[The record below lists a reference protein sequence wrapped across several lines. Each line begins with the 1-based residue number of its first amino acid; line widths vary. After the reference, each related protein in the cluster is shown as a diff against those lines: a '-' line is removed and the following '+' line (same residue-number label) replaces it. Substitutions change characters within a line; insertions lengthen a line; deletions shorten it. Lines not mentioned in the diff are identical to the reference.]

1 MRVRIPHATG
11 LSSLLRAA
19 WIAGAICLF
28 DGSPAI
34 AAEDETWWSRGYTVE
49 AFAGAVTTRLTHEI
63 ILGEAT
69 FNKGGLVAI
78 VGSKELVE
86 LGGGFAIRGQ
96 LLADHR
102 FDGLDYD
109 EFAFMLGMEYS
120 DFPWSESWPTT
131 LEVSTGPSYAT
142 RLPKIEDQTSG
153 DPQRWLNAVGLELS
167 VAPSP
172 DSHWSIVGRY
182 HHRSSAFGLYGGN
195 QDEST
200 AFAAGIKYR
209 F

>member
-1 MRVRIPHATG
+1 MRARIPNARTLNRLNHV
-11 LSSLLRAA
+11 A
-19 WIAGAICLF
+19 WIAGAICLSH
-28 DGSPAI
+28 GSPAV
-34 AAEDETWWSRGYTVE
+34 AADDESWWSRGYAVE
-49 AFAGAVTTRLTHEI
+49 GFAGAVTTRLTHEI
-63 ILGEAT
+63 LLGTTT

-78 VGSKELVE
+78 AGSKELVD
-86 LGGGFAIRGQ
+86 LGCGFAIRAQ

-120 DFPWSESWPTT
+120 DFPWSKSWPTT

-142 RLPKIEDQTSG
+142 RIPKIEDQSSG
-153 DPQRWLNAVGLELS
+153 SPQRWLNAVGLELS
-167 VAPSP
+167 ITPSP
-172 DSHWSIVGRY
+172 ESHWSIVGRY

-200 AFAAGIKYR
+200 MFGAGIKYR